1 MSVPET
7 IPLKRIQKHS
17 NNDLFSNV
25 FPRIKSDKSA
35 LWMKE
40 VVDREPAVTPTYDNS
55 KKNVC
60 YLEAQQ
66 NLEITQNNT
75 K

>member
-1 MSVPET
+1 MIYFQT
-7 IPLKRIQKHS
+7 
-17 NNDLFSNV
+17 F

-40 VVDREPAVTPTYDNS
+40 VVDREPAVTPTYDIS